1 MRQILLMMLLV
12 SGSLIASAAEP
23 LSFIDDVQP
32 LLVGKC
38 VSCHGPEK
46 QEGGLR
52 LDSLAAAREG
62 GEQGPAVVPGDVAKS
77 LLVKAIS
84 FRDPGLQMPPK
95 QKLSD
100 KEIATLTE
108 WVKAGA
114 RWPEPVV
121 VLFEDEPQFLS
132 VLTSGNG
139 KGRLVTE
146 NTYSGKAA
154 LGMTPLQRD
163 NPKIPNW
170 NFPIREKPGAGEFRY
185 LRLAWKK
192 RGEGSVMLEIAQNGN
207 WPDAKVAKG
216 RYFAGP
222 NTTGWAAMSVG
233 EKAPTDWTVMTF
245 DLWKDIGSFS
255 LTGCAPTCDRG
266 EEAFFDA
273 MILGPTLES
282 LDAYRAGSS
291 SYLVPGKSSSPSN
304 DNIGDAFTDRRN
316 PVRKAFGGERLDL
329 WSLKAPVST
338 GKSIDELVLVA
349 LAKEKGEL
357 APEADPRTLIRR
369 LSFDLLGL
377 PPTYEDVEAF
387 VKEWDAEIVAFRSA
401 KGRLG
406 PTAADS
412 KADFPLRP
420 FAERKATIAYA
431 KLVDRLLA
439 SPRYGERQARLW
451 LDVVR
456 YADTNGY
463 ERDEFRPL
471 IYQYRD
477 YVIRSFN
484 QDKPFDQ
491 FIREQLAGD
500 ELRFSRMGTPDRLSE
515 QLQTAKSGHPTTT
528 DEDLLL
534 ATGFLRLGQWDS
546 TASIF
551 QEEPRLRAEM
561 MADLTNTTAS
571 AFLGMTFSCCQC
583 HDHKY
588 DPLTQADHFRLR
600 AFFAAVQDKNDTVIS
615 SAAELAE
622 IKQHNDALDAQAEP
636 FKMEQ
641 AALLDAARERVA
653 NERRSKLSED
663 VRKLLETDPA
673 KRDDAAKKLQPVLDQ
688 LKVNDKDAR
697 AALDEAAKKRD
708 GELAQQINALN
719 SKKREPRKGMTAQD
733 SGTTAPATHVFYQG
747 DFASPRD
754 VVEPGF
760 PSVFAPAAAV
770 IVAPSGNTTGRRLA
784 LANWIASP
792 RNPWTARVIVNRIW
806 QQHFGSGLVAT
817 PNDFGFSGA
826 RPTHPE
832 LLDTLA
838 VEFMQRGWS
847 IKDLHRTIVMSA
859 TYRQAGRRRVG
870 EHGSRGVGEMRSG
883 GETTGLED
891 DHSPTPSLPHSPTPL
906 LANSSALQQQVRRLD
921 AETLRDALLSV
932 SGLLKPY
939 DAGKPLW
946 PPVPQELLHAQPA
959 ILEAEKGGDGGRM
972 QGWYE
977 NPLEET
983 DVRSVFL
990 VRKRCLPIPFL
1001 QAFDL
1006 PDTTVSCARRDTT
1019 VVAPQAL
1026 MLLNSPEGVRYA
1038 QALAARVSKTMQ
1050 QLEFEDAAKCE
1061 QVVTT
1066 MFRLALSR
1074 SPTAD
1079 ELPLSVEFLKR
1090 HAQQHRSAGDRAS
1103 LLALTDLC
1111 RAILNLNEF
1120 AYID

>member
-1 MRQILLMMLLV
+1 MITPRLTV
-12 SGSLIASAAEP
+12 AAEP
-23 LSFIDDVQP
+23 NSFVEHVQP
-32 LLVGKC
+32 LLVAKC

-52 LDSLAAAREG
+52 LDTLAAAREG

-84 FRDPGLQMPPK
+84 FRDPDLQMPPK
-95 QKLSD
+95 QKLAD

-121 VLFEDEPQFLS
+121 VLFEDEPQFLAA
-132 VLTSGNG
+132 LTSGNG
-139 KGRLVTE
+139 KGRIVTD
-146 NTYSGKAA
+146 NTYSGTAA

-163 NPKIPNW
+163 NPKIPHW
-170 NFPIREKPGAGEFRY
+170 SFPIREKPGAGEFRY

-216 RYFAGP
+216 RYVAGP
-222 NTTGWAAMSVG
+222 NTTGWAAISVG
-233 EKAPTDWTVMTF
+233 EKAPADWTVMTF
-245 DLWKDIGSFS
+245 DLWKDMGEFSF
-255 LTGCAPTCDRG
+255 TGCAPTCDRA

-273 MILGPTLES
+273 MILGPTIES

-291 SYLVPGKSSSPSN
+291 LTLIPESVGAPSQE
-304 DNIGDAFTDRRN
+304 NIGDAFADSRN

-329 WSLKAPVST
+329 WSLKAPVSSK
-338 GKSIDELVLVA
+338 KSLDELVLAA
-349 LAKEKGEL
+349 LAKEKAGF

-377 PPTYEDVEAF
+377 PPTY
-387 VKEWDAEIVAFRSA
+387 AEVATFELESRADRSA
-401 KGRLG
+401 
-406 PTAADS
+406 
-412 KADFPLRP
+412 
-420 FAERKATIAYA
+420 AY
-431 KLVDRLLA
+431 KNLVERLLA

-484 QDKPFDQ
+484 RDKPFDQ

-500 ELRFSRMGTPDRLSE
+500 ELLLSKVSGATID
-515 QLQTAKSGHPTTT
+515 TA
-528 DEDLLL
+528 DEDLQL

-615 SAAELAE
+615 PPDELAE
-622 IKQHNDALDAQAEP
+622 IQRHNDALDAEATP
-636 FKMEQ
+636 LTTEQ
-641 AALLDAARERVA
+641 NALLDAARVRVT
-653 NERRSKLSED
+653 NERRSKLPED
-663 VRKLLETDPA
+663 VRKSLETDPA
-673 KRDDAAKKLQPVLDQ
+673 QWDEATRKKLQPVLDQ
-688 LKVNDKDAR
+688 LKVNDDDAR

-708 GELAQQINALN
+708 GELTQQINALN
-719 SKKREPRKGMTAQD
+719 SKKRESRKGMTAQD
-733 SGTTAPATHVFYQG
+733 SGPTAPATHIFYQG

-754 VVEPGF
+754 AVVPGF
-760 PSVFAPAAAV
+760 PSVFTPAAAV
-770 IVAPSGNTTGRRLA
+770 INPPAGNTTGRRLA

-792 RNPWTARVIVNRIW
+792 NNPWTARVLVNRIW
-806 QQHFGSGLVAT
+806 QQHFGTGLVAT

-838 VEFMQRGWS
+838 VDFMQRGWS

-859 TYRQAGRRRVG
+859 AYRQR
-870 EHGSRGVGEMRSG
+870 
-883 GETTGLED
+883 
-891 DHSPTPSLPHSPTPL
+891 PHSEVE
-906 LANSSALQQQVRRLD
+906 AASVASSGTHAAIRQPVRRLD
-921 AETLRDALLSV
+921 AETLRDALLAV

-939 DAGKPLW
+939 NAGQPLW
-946 PPVPQELLHAQPA
+946 PPVPEELLNAQPG
-959 ILEAEKGGDGGRM
+959 ILEAKDGGDGGRM
-972 QGWYE
+972 QGWYA
-977 NPLEET
+977 NSIEET

-990 VRKRCLPIPFL
+990 IRKRCLPIPFL

-1026 MLLNSPEGVRYA
+1026 MLLNSPEGIRYA
-1038 QALAARVSKTMQ
+1038 TALA
-1050 QLEFEDAAKCE
+1050 D
-1061 QVVTT
+1061 
-1066 MFRLALSR
+1066 RLAAEHQSLDFGDGARTTRLIDSLFQR
-1074 SPTAD
+1074 ALVRNTTAD
-1079 ELPLSVEFLKR
+1079 ERALATRLLHTHKTEHQKR
-1090 HAQQHRSAGDRAS
+1090 HSDEEAARRA
-1103 LLALTDLC
+1103 LIDLC
-1111 RAILNLNEF
+1111 RAVLNLNEF
-1120 AYID
+1120 AYTD

>member
-1 MRQILLMMLLV
+1 MIDRDRLKAGLRALLIVALWLTTF
-12 SGSLIASAAEP
+12 ASIRADEPISFAEH
-23 LSFIDDVQP
+23 VQP
-32 LLVGKC
+32 LLVAKC

-52 LDSLAAAREG
+52 LDSLEAAKLG
-62 GEQGPAVVPGDVAKS
+62 GDQGAAIVPGDVAKS

-84 FRDPGLQMPPK
+84 FRDRDLQMPPK

-114 RWPEPVV
+114 AWPEPVF
-121 VLFEDEPQFLS
+121 VLFEDEPQFLAS
-132 VLTSGNG
+132 LTNGNG

-146 NTYSGKAA
+146 GVYSGKAA
-154 LGMTPLQRD
+154 LGITPLQRD
-163 NPKIPNW
+163 GINIPQW
-170 NFPIREKPGAGEFRY
+170 NFAIREKPAVGEFRFM
-185 LRLAWKK
+185 RLAWRKK
-192 RGEGSVMLEIAQNGN
+192 GEGSVMLELAANGH
-207 WPDAKVAKG
+207 WPGAKEAKG
-216 RYFAGP
+216 RYVAGP
-222 NTTGWAAMSVG
+222 NTTGWAAIPVSDS
-233 EKAPTDWTVMTF
+233 APSAWTVATF
-245 DLWKDIGSFS
+245 DLWKDIGEFT

-273 MILGPTLES
+273 MILGPTIES
-282 LDAYRAGSS
+282 LDAYRPGASSIRTPGAGDSTTES
-291 SYLVPGKSSSPSN
+291 
-304 DNIGDAFTDRRN
+304 IGDAFTDRRN
-316 PVRKAFGGERLDL
+316 PVRKAFGAKRLDL
-329 WSLKAPVST
+329 WSLKPPLSS
-338 GKSIDELVLVA
+338 GKSIDELVRAA
-349 LAKEKGEL
+349 LAKEKATL
-357 APEADPRTLIRR
+357 LPEADPRTLIRR

-377 PPTYEDVEAF
+377 PPTYEEVAAF
-387 VKEWDAEIVAFRSA
+387 EKEWKDDAAELLRNSAPSRGATRPHVA
-401 KGRLG
+401 
-406 PTAADS
+406 PT
-412 KADFPLRP
+412 R
-420 FAERKATIAYA
+420 AYE

-484 QDKPFDQ
+484 QAKPYDE

-500 ELRFSRMGTPDRLSE
+500 ELRLTKASDGTIRTS
-515 QLQTAKSGHPTTT
+515 

-546 TASIF
+546 TATIF
-551 QEEPRLRAEM
+551 QEESRLRAEM

-600 AFFAAVQDKNDTVIS
+600 AFFAAVEDKNDTVIS
-615 SAAELAE
+615 TDAEVAE
-622 IKQHNDALDAQAEP
+622 ITRHNAALDADAEP
-636 FKMEQ
+636 LKKKQ

-653 NERRSKLSED
+653 NERRNKLPED
-663 VRKLLETDPA
+663 VRKALATDPA
-673 KRDDAAKKLQPVLDQ
+673 TWDDTAKKKLQPVLDA
-688 LKVNDKDAR
+688 LKVADNDAR
-697 AALDEAAKKRD
+697 AALEEPAKERD
-708 GELAQQINALN
+708 AELTQQIKSID
-719 SKKREPRKGMTAQD
+719 SKKREPRRGMTAQD
-733 SGTTAPATHVFYQG
+733 SGPTAPATHVFYQG

-754 VVEPGF
+754 VVDPGF
-760 PSVFAPAAAV
+760 PSLFAPGPAA
-770 IVAPSGNTTGRRLA
+770 IVPPSPSTTGRRLA
-784 LANWIASP
+784 LANWIASEK
-792 RNPWTARVIVNRIW
+792 NPWTARVIVNRIW
-806 QQHFGSGLVAT
+806 QQHFGTGLVAT
-817 PNDFGFSGA
+817 PNDFGYSGD
-826 RPTHPE
+826 RPSHQE

-838 VEFMQRGWS
+838 VDFMRRGWS

-859 TYRQAGRRRVG
+859 TYRQSSTVG
-870 EHGSRGVGEMRSG
+870 ELLRN
-883 GETTGLED
+883 
-891 DHSPTPSLPHSPTPL
+891 SLPSHGATRSQVDTRPP
-906 LANSSALQQQVRRLD
+906 VRRLD
-921 AETLRDALLSV
+921 AETLRDALLTV

-946 PPVPQELLHAQPA
+946 PLVPEELLHAQPA

-972 QGWYE
+972 QGWYA
-977 NPLEET
+977 NSIEET

-1026 MLLNSPEGVRYA
+1026 MLLNSPEGIRYA
-1038 QALAARVSKTMQ
+1038 TALA
-1050 QLEFEDAAKCE
+1050 D
-1061 QVVTT
+1061 
-1066 MFRLALSR
+1066 RLATDHRPLDFDNVARTTRLLDSLFQQSLSR
-1074 SPTAD
+1074 SATD
-1079 ELPLSVEFLKR
+1079 EEHSLAVEMLRR
-1090 HAQQHRSAGDRAS
+1090 HRAEHTTKYGAAESSRRS
-1103 LLALTDLC
+1103 LIDLC
-1111 RAILNLNEF
+1111 RAVLNLNEF